1 MPLQKTG
8 QGSKFH
14 IMPGSKERK
23 EKLREALSLRQR
35 PMLTMSDNLF
45 HKELD
50 FSMSKILL
58 LCWIT
63 ETGSQLRPQSS
74 LMKSVVFFCQIKLNS

>member
-1 MPLQKTG
+1 MPLGDAFTEKRSGKQISDYARQ
-8 QGSKFH
+8 QG
-14 IMPGSKERK
+14 
-23 EKLREALSLRQR
+23 EKREAEGNCLRER
-35 PMLTMSDNLF
+35 PMLTMSKSLF
-45 HKELD
+45 HTELD

-74 LMKSVVFFCQIKLNS
+74 LIKSVVFFCHS